1 MVHQANARADG
12 RAENVDNLTA
22 VCITVCNPADGAADG
37 GIQAPSAPPSATVC
51 NRLQTPKS
59 LKYINRLQPSAHRL
73 QNNFHSTV
81 CKHISPEGR
90 VERREVETSQ
100 AHWPMI

>member
-37 GIQAPSAPPSATVC
+37 GISGTVCTTVC
-51 NRLQTPKS
+51 NRLQ
-59 LKYINRLQPSAHRL
+59 PSA
-73 QNNFHSTV
+73 N
-81 CKHISPEGR
+81 P
-90 VERREVETSQ
+90 
-100 AHWPMI
+100 